1 MCKELG
7 TSVAIARQFLR
18 RAKHLKILHQRRDT
32 DANTHMLRPLMS
44 LKKLKR
50 KPTKHQHTLIK
61 GANINTK

>member
-32 DANTHMLRPLMS
+32 DANTHMVKTPNVI
-44 LKKLKR
+44 KEIK
-50 KPTKHQHTLIK
+50 TKTYETPAH
-61 GANINTK
+61 AY